1 MLIREQVKTE
11 ASTAKPMNPTALPL
25 PSTTAA
31 QDYSPN
37 SSVAPHLCPPLLQA
51 GVVLGSWAEQEAV
64 GWQGC
69 PQAVLWTCLGLGWLA
84 KLFGAAG
91 ASKCPVQEKD
101 SFELSD
107 WRDIQPESRD
117 NVYVHITWPR
127 PLYVA
132 TSTSDLFLIF
142 GKSETAGCV
151 HSCPP

>member
-1 MLIREQVKTE
+1 MLNREQEKTE
-11 ASTAKPMNPTALPL
+11 AYAAKPTNPAALPL

-37 SSVAPHLCPPLLQA
+37 SSAAPHQYPPLPQA

-69 PQAVLWTCLGLGWLA
+69 PQAVLCTCLGLGWLA

-91 ASKCPVQEKD
+91 ALKCPAQEKD

-117 NVYVHITWPR
+117 NVFTFISHGLR
-127 PLYVA
+127 L
-132 TSTSDLFLIF
+132 
-142 GKSETAGCV
+142 
-151 HSCPP
+151 